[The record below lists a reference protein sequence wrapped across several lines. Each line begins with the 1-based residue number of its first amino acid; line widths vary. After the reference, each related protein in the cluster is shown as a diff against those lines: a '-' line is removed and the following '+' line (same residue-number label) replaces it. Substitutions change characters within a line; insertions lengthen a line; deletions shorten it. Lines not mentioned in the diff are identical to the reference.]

1 MKNCVVCGSNDLVIR
16 KFGLITC
23 KSCGHVT
30 SPLITQPGVME
41 LMDKAY
47 FEQGYSE
54 RFNDV
59 WNNFYEYL
67 KAVKVHRYLGPFFPK
82 KKVMEIGVGSGYL
95 LNFLKT
101 RGYTCIG
108 VDLSNDVRESVNK
121 RYGIEVLASDIK
133 DIEEKFDNIILSHV
147 LEHISDPRAF
157 LENLKPNLADKGILY
172 IAVPNGKG
180 FSANFRFWPNYVPYH
195 LSYFNKN
202 SIRRLLDD
210 LGFKVDKLITRETIT
225 SSQNLLFSAAIRNK
239 DFDIVHP
246 RFFDHNYR
254 KHFSAR
260 HILKFVL
267 HIISNLFGLLI
278 YPYRYVIGKLGLGD
292 ELIIVAKVK

>member
-16 KFGLITC
+16 DFGLITC
-23 KSCGHVT
+23 RSCGHVM

-47 FEQGYSE
+47 FEEGYSE

-67 KAVKVHRYLGPFFPK
+67 KAAKVYRYLGPYFPK

-101 RGYTCIG
+101 RGYKCIG
-108 VDLSNDVRESVNK
+108 LDLSNDVRESVK
-121 RYGIEVLASDIK
+121 ERYGIEVLASDIK
-133 DIEEKFDNIILSHV
+133 DIEEKFDNIVLSHV

-157 LENLKPNLADKGILY
+157 LEYIKPRLTDDGILY

-180 FSANFRFWPNYVPYH
+180 FSAIFKSWPNYVPYH

-202 SIRRLLDD
+202 SIHRLLDD
-210 LGFKVDKLITRETIT
+210 LGFEVDKLITRETIT
-225 SSQNLLFSAAIRNK
+225 SSQNLLLSAVFRNK
-239 DFDIVHP
+239 NFDIINP
-246 RFFDHNYR
+246 RLRDYSYR
-254 KHFSAR
+254 KDFLSR
-260 HILKFVL
+260 NILKFVL
-267 HIISNLFGLLI
+267 HFMSNVFGILI
-278 YPYRYVIGKLGLGD
+278 YPYRYVLGKLGFGD